1 MKKFF
6 NILSIILF
14 AVVSLFCLLII
25 FDDNAKVM
33 HQIFAFLTVIF
44 SLFLLPTVR
53 QRITPLLP
61 KFKAWQLS
69 LIAFALSFCSF
80 VIAVPPPSEEY
91 KAKLAQQEAEEKRL
105 AEEAEKARIAQEEA
119 DRLAREAEEKRLAA
133 EKAKAEQA
141 ERERQAEIARQ
152 EKLAKKQAELDET
165 SKNINNLI
173 SNSIATNTIPTVV
186 IPTSTPVKAVEAPK
200 NGCKIVGVHDGD
212 TATCLQNKTQI
223 KIRLNQIDAPEIGQD
238 FGNASKKALSD
249 MIFGKYVELKTNG
262 TDKYGRTIAEIFH
275 ENQNINKQM
284 VAQGMAWAYREYM
297 TDNEYLTLE
306 DNARR
311 AGIGLWSQP
320 NPIYPSDFRRAKR
333 GEQSSPVQTQ
343 QINQT
348 QNKSDLVKSGGSC
361 GSKRYCKQMTS
372 CKEAKH
378 YLNVCGVSR
387 LDKDGDGVPCESLC
401 K

>member
-1 MKKFF
+1 M
-6 NILSIILF
+6 
-14 AVVSLFCLLII
+14 
-25 FDDNAKVM
+25 
-33 HQIFAFLTVIF
+33 
-44 SLFLLPTVR
+44 
-53 QRITPLLP
+53 
-61 KFKAWQLS
+61 
-69 LIAFALSFCSF
+69 
-80 VIAVPPPSEEY
+80 IAVPPPSEEY

-105 AEEAEKARIAQEEA
+105 AEEARIAQEEA
-119 DRLAREAEEKRLAA
+119 DRLAREAEEKRLAE
-133 EKAKAEQA
+133 EKAKMERA

-152 EKLAKKQAELDET
+152 EKLAKEQAELDET

-186 IPTSTPVKAVEAPK
+186 IPTSTPVKAVEAPQ

-238 FGNASKKALSD
+238 FGNASKKVLSD

-297 TDNEYLTLE
+297 TDNEYVELE
-306 DNARR
+306 TIARR
-311 AGIGLWSQP
+311 NSLGLWSQP
-320 NPIYPSDFRRAKR
+320 NAIYPSDWRRAKR
-333 GEQSSPVQTQ
+333 GEQSTPQQTQ
-343 QINQT
+343 QIAKAQERRDL
-348 QNKSDLVKSGGSC
+348 SDSGGQC
-361 GSKRYCKQMTS
+361 GSKRTCKAMSS
-372 CKEAKH
+372 CAEAKH